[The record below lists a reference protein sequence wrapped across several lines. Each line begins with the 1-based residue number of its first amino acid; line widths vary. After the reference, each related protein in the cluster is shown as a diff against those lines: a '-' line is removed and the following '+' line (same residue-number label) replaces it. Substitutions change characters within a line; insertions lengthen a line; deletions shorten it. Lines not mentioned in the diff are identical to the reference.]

1 MPAVVVD
8 VGLNS
13 KETEM
18 NASNKK
24 IRVLLTK
31 SQLDGHDRGVRYLAR
46 KLREAGIEVIF
57 TRYRSPG
64 EIVNSALQEDVDV
77 IGISFSVGGHSVISG
92 EVIKSL
98 QEKGMD
104 NIPLIIGGII
114 PGDDMSELLGMGV
127 SGVFG
132 PGSCAGEVV
141 EHIRTHVAKDL

>member
-1 MPAVVVD
+1 M
-8 VGLNS
+8 NT
-13 KETEM
+13 KE
-18 NASNKK
+18 KK

-64 EIVNSALQEDVDV
+64 EIVNSALQEDVDM
-77 IGISFSVGGHSVISG
+77 IGISFSVGGHTVISA

-98 QEKGMD
+98 KEKRMT
-104 NIPLIIGGII
+104 NIPVIIGGII
-114 PGDDMSELLGMGV
+114 PGDDTAELLEMGV

-132 PGSCAGEVV
+132 PGSRAGEMVK
-141 EHIRTHVAKDL
+141 HIRTHVNRDL

>member
-1 MPAVVVD
+1 
-8 VGLNS
+8 
-13 KETEM
+13 M

-64 EIVNSALQEDVDV
+64 EVVNSALQEDADV
-77 IGISFSVGGHSVISG
+77 IGISFSVGGHTVISAG
-92 EVIKSL
+92 VIESL
-98 QEKGMD
+98 QEKGMG

-114 PGDDMSELLGMGV
+114 PGDDMSELLRMGV

-132 PGSCAGEVV
+132 PGARAGEVI